1 MDPFNMVADPRGVLK
16 YVLIAQSEI
25 DFQLDLPDLRQWRRD
40 GWGVEVRMLQVDCS
54 KAYQKW
60 PHSISLYAN
69 ASEVF
74 HVPPPE
80 EGHKRRDVPIA
91 ISQGLRNG
99 LNNVRVHMVDDNVSE
114 YVLAVLLTVP
124 RSIDELSKLV
134 ARCNYEKALN
144 RARSL
149 LDRQQNGS
157 KTGQSGDIE
166 CLTSDMLRLVCPI
179 TMERIQGPVRGERCK
194 HLQCFSLNAY
204 LTSNRQMRAFN
215 NRWVCPVC
223 TLVLRPADLCFDTYV
238 EKVLAATGSEVEAVI
253 VAADGTWKRPA
264 PAPSDATGPDSPG
277 DTAFNL
283 DVDSPAPPQLPNRSI
298 GSKAELEPESI
309 ASRVSPQE
317 SQKPCSA
324 SVPPLAKKARVDNS
338 VQVATPQAAF
348 SPALAAS
355 LAMPL
360 QIDID
365 D

>member
-1 MDPFNMVADPRGVLK
+1 
-16 YVLIAQSEI
+16 
-25 DFQLDLPDLRQWRRD
+25 
-40 GWGVEVRMLQVDCS
+40 
-54 KAYQKW
+54 
-60 PHSISLYAN
+60 
-69 ASEVF
+69 
-74 HVPPPE
+74 
-80 EGHKRRDVPIA
+80 
-91 ISQGLRNG
+91 
-99 LNNVRVHMVDDNVSE
+99 MVDDNVSE

-309 ASRVSPQE
+309 ASRVSPEE